1 MVANKP
7 IDRSKGGGTADRRGL
22 IKYELLEKL
31 FLIPL
36 YILFYYHRCTAHG
49 PTRMG
54 AFIDQ
59 RCCRCLCCG
68 QSGQQFFPK
77 GLFEV
82 PYVTL
87 PARVFPCTVWLRTR
101 FCAPSID
108 MQDNV
113 ASAINDL
120 CYILLPFMRAEC
132 GEPRPRSTHLH
143 ILIGVNKRQ

>member
-68 QSGQQFFPK
+68 QSGQQFVPK
-77 GLFEV
+77 GALWSSIR
-82 PYVTL
+82 YLTCSCL
-87 PARVFPCTVWLRTR
+87 PMYCLAAYPFLCALHRHARQCCKCNKWPLLHPFAIYARGMRRAQAT
-101 FCAPSID
+101 ID
-108 MQDNV
+108 
-113 ASAINDL
+113 AL
-120 CYILLPFMRAEC
+120 TYIDRC
-132 GEPRPRSTHLH
+132 
-143 ILIGVNKRQ
+143 